1 MTRYQQLDR
10 ARIAQMADRGY
21 TVDEIVEAIDA
32 KSKSHVLKILTE
44 MGFRE
49 ATKGIKR
56 LDIPKVKA
64 LQKAGWPM
72 AKIVDEFGYNF
83 TAEQIDMA
91 VKCDR
96 IERRHI

>member
-1 MTRYQQLDR
+1 MARYRQLDR

-21 TVDEIVEAIDA
+21 TVDEIVSALGA
-32 KSKSHVLKILTE
+32 KSKSTVLQILAE

-83 TAEQIDMA
+83 TAEQIRTA
-91 VKCDR
+91 VR
-96 IERRHI
+96 ERS